1 MLDGDMNQLEAND
14 LLLFARVVEAG
25 SLSRAAEALGVPT
38 STVSR
43 RITALETR
51 IGERLVQ
58 RTTRKLT
65 VTEVGRAVLDHA
77 RHVVEGVDGAAA
89 LADYRTVKPRGRLR
103 VSMLPDLS
111 NTFFSSFIAEFS
123 ATYPSITLELDL
135 SMRVV
140 DLVGENYDVAIRAGP
155 LRDDETLAACKII
168 DIHAALF
175 ASPAYLREHGTPREI
190 GDLLEHFALHGTRA
204 GELMPWRLVNGDKR
218 WEGLGVTRVGAS
230 SPEMLARL
238 AINGA
243 GIAMCELRAVEPH
256 VRLGQLVAVL
266 PQWQLPPASLY
277 AVFPERKLMPARTR
291 VFIDAL
297 AHRFRSQPGEAA
309 KPRSK
314 RDETIAGD

>member
-1 MLDGDMNQLEAND
+1 MSQLEAND

-43 RITALETR
+43 HITALETR
-51 IGERLVQ
+51 IGERLIQ
-58 RTTRKLT
+58 RTTRKLM

-89 LADYRTVKPRGRLR
+89 LADNRNMKPGGRLR
-103 VSMLPDLS
+103 VTMPPDLS

-123 ATYPSITLELDL
+123 AAYPSITLELDL
-135 SMRVV
+135 SMRLV
-140 DLVGENYDVAIRAGP
+140 DLVGENYDVALRAGA
-155 LRDDETLAACKII
+155 LRDDETLAARKII

-175 ASPAYLREHGTPREI
+175 ASPAYLREHGTPREP
-190 GDLLEHFALHGTRA
+190 GDLADHFALHGTRA
-204 GELMPWRLVNGDKR
+204 GGELMPWRLVSGDKR
-218 WEGLGVTRVGAS
+218 WEGMAITRVGAS
-230 SPEMLARL
+230 SPDMLVRL

-256 VRLGQLVAVL
+256 VRLGQLLRVL
-266 PQWQLPPASLY
+266 PQWRLPPALLY
-277 AVFPERKLMPARTR
+277 AVFPVRKLMPARTR

-297 AHRFRSQPGEAA
+297 AKRFRSQPAEAPKA
-309 KPRSK
+309 KSK
-314 RDETIAGD
+314 RDETVKPIPA